1 MRFDMT
7 RKPFVIANWKM
18 NANTRANQAWIDQA
32 RDQLTGSTQGCDVAV
47 CVPFVY
53 LPQLCEGFSHSAVLV
68 GAQNCAAYSQGAYTG
83 EVSAGMLADIG
94 CDMVIV
100 GHSERRTL
108 FGETDSIVA
117 EKVRLAFENGVMP
130 ILCVGETLQ
139 EREEGRTIE
148 VVAAQLKA
156 VLDTVG
162 IAPLLHGALAYEPV
176 WAIGTGK
183 SATAENAQSVHVALR
198 QVLAQYDETG
208 AQAVRILYGG
218 SVKPAN
224 AAELFAQQDIDG
236 ALVGG
241 ASLKAQEF
249 LAICHCADA
258 LV

>member
-18 NANTRANQAWIDQA
+18 NANTQANQAWMDEA
-32 RDQLTGSTQGCDVAV
+32 RVQLTGSALACDVAV
-47 CVPFVY
+47 CAPFVY
-53 LPQLCEGFSHSAVLV
+53 LPQLCEGFSHSAALV
-68 GAQNCAAYSQGAYTG
+68 GAQNCASYSHGAYTG
-83 EVSAGMLADIG
+83 EVSAAMLADIG

-108 FGETDSIVA
+108 FGETDAVVA
-117 EKVRLAFENGVMP
+117 EKVRLAYENGVMP

-162 IAPLLHGALAYEPV
+162 VAPLLRGALAYEPV

-183 SATAENAQSVHVALR
+183 SATAEDAQSVHAALR
-198 QVLAQYDETG
+198 QVLAQYDEEG

-258 LV
+258 AV